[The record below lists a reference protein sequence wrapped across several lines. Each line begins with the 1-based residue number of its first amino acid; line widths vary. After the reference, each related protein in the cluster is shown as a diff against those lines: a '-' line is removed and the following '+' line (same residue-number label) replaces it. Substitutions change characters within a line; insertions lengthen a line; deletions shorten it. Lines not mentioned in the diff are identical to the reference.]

1 MNTVNWNEVLL
12 RASCAGKVMTEG
24 KGSGIT
30 DKQLEMI
37 DTLKQKEKRTPL
49 QDVTLSELE
58 FKRDAPPKLSD
69 TCISYLKEVYI
80 YQKYGKESVGGSE
93 RSKYTMKGKAVE
105 DESIMMLS
113 RLDEKE
119 YLKNELRLNDN
130 FFTGEADILYNYNQ
144 DTKTCD
150 FIKDIKSSWDFS
162 TLLSNIGSPL
172 NPMYWWQGQVYME
185 LYGAKQYE
193 VAYCLT
199 NMPQDMI
206 DNEKFRI
213 FRILNAVTEES
224 PEYLKAVDTMEFNYT
239 FDEIPISERI
249 VKFPFQKDDAAME
262 KLKTK
267 WIECRKWLA
276 EFDKKHTLLH
286 N

>member
-1 MNTVNWNEVLL
+1 MNTVNWDEVLL

-24 KGSGIT
+24 RGSGIT
-30 DKQLEMI
+30 EKQLELLN
-37 DTLKQKEKRTPL
+37 TLEQKGKRTAA
-49 QDVTLSELE
+49 QDITLTELIA
-58 FKRDAPPKLSD
+58 KRDAPPKLSD
-69 TCISYLKEVYI
+69 TCTSYLKEVYVF
-80 YQKYGKESVGGSE
+80 QKYGKESVGGSE
-93 RSKYTMKGKAVE
+93 RSKYTLKGKAVE

-144 DTKTCD
+144 DDKTCD

-185 LYGAKQYE
+185 LYGAREYE

-213 FRILNAVTEES
+213 FRLLNAVTEEDA
-224 PEYLKAVDTMEFNYT
+224 EYLKAVNTMEFNYT

-249 VKFPFQKDDAAME
+249 VKFPFEKDDIAMD

-267 WIECRKWLA
+267 WQECRKWLA
-276 EFDKKHTLLH
+276 EFDKQHTLLH
-286 N
+286 S